1 MHRVGHT
8 TTVLFPELEDQYCE
22 WQPGMP
28 SPDRLDAAV
37 WGYTYLMVD
46 PESQRISVV
55 GED

>member
-1 MHRVGHT
+1 
-8 TTVLFPELEDQYCE
+8 
-22 WQPGMP
+22 MP